1 MLIFNSK
8 AVVERRGFRPKFSI
22 KDIKLLDTV
31 AILNSVPR
39 ERLTLVEPDYEAV
52 PSLPSGQVG
61 TVVEVYEKG
70 SRYQYLVEFSD
81 SQGREYAM
89 AILPGDELLV
99 LHYELE
105 AA

>member
-1 MLIFNSK
+1 
-8 AVVERRGFRPKFSI
+8 
-22 KDIKLLDTV
+22 
-31 AILNSVPR
+31 
-39 ERLTLVEPDYEAV
+39 
-52 PSLPSGQVG
+52 
-61 TVVEVYEKG
+61 
-70 SRYQYLVEFSD
+70 VEFSD